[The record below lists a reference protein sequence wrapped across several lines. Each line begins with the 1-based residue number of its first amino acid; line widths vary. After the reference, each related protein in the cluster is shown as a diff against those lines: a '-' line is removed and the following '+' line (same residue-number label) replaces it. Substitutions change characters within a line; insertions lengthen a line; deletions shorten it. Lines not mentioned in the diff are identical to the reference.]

1 MPRKPVA
8 ATVVG
13 TLLVVVC
20 DDGSVWE
27 LDPNGRW
34 LERAPVPGTEAG
46 AVRGEPAVPD
56 EAGAGWLA
64 PPPLAP

>member
-8 ATVVG
+8 CAVLR

-27 LDPNGRW
+27 LDPNGQW
-34 LERAPVPGTEAG
+34 IERSAIPGTEADV
-46 AVRGEPAVPD
+46 AAQAKRWED
-56 EAGAGWLA
+56 E
-64 PPPLAP
+64 

>member
-8 ATVVG
+8 CAVLK

-27 LDPNGRW
+27 LDPDGQWVGRN
-34 LERAPVPGTEAG
+34 PIPGTEADV
-46 AVRGEPAVPD
+46 AEQAKRRED
-56 EAGAGWLA
+56 E
-64 PPPLAP
+64 